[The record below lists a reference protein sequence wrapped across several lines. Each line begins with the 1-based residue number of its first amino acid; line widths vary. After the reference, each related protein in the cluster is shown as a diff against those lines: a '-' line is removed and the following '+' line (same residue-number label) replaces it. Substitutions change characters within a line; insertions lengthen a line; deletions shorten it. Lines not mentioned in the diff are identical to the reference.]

1 MYMGDKI
8 LQKSYSLDFL
18 HKERIRNKGEVPMA
32 FR

>member
-8 LQKSYSLDFL
+8 LQKTYSLDFL